1 MKEDAEDKIRQYRTP
16 SGGTLYVNDT
26 VTVAQGLDRVLQRFR
41 DGSGPL
47 FFADAAGRPEG
58 VVVAFRDWLE
68 YEIEREDA
76 EEQRRRD
83 EVVRRLQA
91 RDPSRRVS
99 YEEAARE
106 GGWDPVVPSGP
117 PDVEGDHRRRLQAA
131 LGGVITDGRYP
142 LPDGSALA
150 VDDIGTVG
158 ENLGALVERF
168 RSGSTE
174 QVFIAGDQSRPGAVI
189 LSFDQWCDYEEI
201 KLEAEFDRRMYD
213 LARERL
219 ATTDLSDLSQWETYE
234 EMMAR
239 LGLDPD
245 NPDLNPKAPGR
256 AADSENS

>member
-1 MKEDAEDKIRQYRTP
+1 M
-16 SGGTLYVNDT
+16 YVNDT
-26 VTVAQGLDRVLQRFR
+26 VTVAQSLGRILQLFR
-41 DGSGPL
+41 AGSGPV

-58 VVVAFRDWLE
+58 VVVAFRDWVG

-76 EEQRRRD
+76 EEERRRD

-99 YEEAARE
+99 CEEAARE
-106 GGWDPVVPSGP
+106 GGWDPVVPSGA

-131 LGGVITDGRYP
+131 LGGVITDGVYP

-158 ENLGALVERF
+158 QNLGTLVERF

-174 QVFIAGDQSRPGAVI
+174 QVFIAGDQSLPGAVI
-189 LSFDQWCDYEEI
+189 VSFDQWCEYEEI

-213 LARERL
+213 IARDRL

-234 EMMAR
+234 EMMDR
-239 LGLDPD
+239 HGLDPD
-245 NPDLNPKAPGR
+245 SPDLKPRDTGR
-256 AADSENS
+256 DADSENS